1 MTHTDTIITDEY
13 WSISSAFRTIE
24 KASGDE
30 VIELTL
36 RERVEGDDDNVPVEI
51 LGRHL
56 HPAVVNPL
64 SPLRH
69 LLTPLFRFEVQLRW
83 T

>member
-1 MTHTDTIITDEY
+1 MIEA
-13 WSISSAFRTIE
+13 AFR
-24 KASGDE
+24 KW
-30 VIELTL
+30 
-36 RERVEGDDDNVPVEI
+36 VEGDDDNVPVEI

-69 LLTPLFRFEVQLRW
+69 LLTPLFLFEVQDR
-83 T
+83 